1 MVVLA
6 LLLLLCPFV
15 SNGQSNFSA
24 IWPEGYDPNEQLYD
38 HHVHLDVSMDYRF
51 TSKHVFP
58 TLHVNISRSSYKCET
73 RYFIDFIKPVT
84 PRTVGPALGR
94 NTSSCA
100 NYNNK
105 YIQGNWS
112 LGVT

>member
-6 LLLLLCPFV
+6 LLLLLCPYV

-24 IWPEGYDPNEQLYD
+24 IWPDGYDPTEQLYD
-38 HHVHLDVSMDYRF
+38 HEVHLDVSIDYRF

-58 TLHVNISRSSYKCET
+58 TLHVNISRSSYECET

-84 PRTVGPALGR
+84 PLFVGPALGR

-100 NYNNK
+100 NYNNS
-105 YIQGNWS
+105 YEQGNWS